1 MPFQILLE
9 LWRFAVN
16 SKRGAGNRP
25 IKMSNICS
33 YCGRAHED
41 DVRHCTGCGTEL
53 PSAGLAQAADA
64 TTVIAIPPQIPA
76 SSPAIPI
83 QRAFLKTQIF
93 EVGLVLY
100 VAFIGPIFTSLYS
113 LFQGKLIDSGMS
125 ANARWTYGML
135 QEAGALGVLAYVLS
149 RSSRYFSNLGLRW
162 AWKDAGWSLLLAIA
176 GYASFYICYIGIA
189 WGVYATSGQP
199 LHPPDVGRYFFHGGV
214 GLIAILF
221 ALLNGF
227 YEELI
232 ARAYLITE
240 IKRVAGNPLLAIGA
254 SVALQ
259 TTYHF
264 YQGIPLALSHMSAF
278 LIFSI
283 YYSATGRAWP
293 VILAHILTDLFS
305 MVGYSIHNNS

>member
-1 MPFQILLE
+1 
-9 LWRFAVN
+9 
-16 SKRGAGNRP
+16 
-25 IKMSNICS
+25 
-33 YCGRAHED
+33 
-41 DVRHCTGCGTEL
+41 
-53 PSAGLAQAADA
+53 LAQVDAAA
-64 TTVIAIPPQIPA
+64 LAEPPPIPA
-76 SSPAIPI
+76 GPPAIPS
-83 QRAFLKTQIF
+83 QRAFLKAHLF

-100 VAFIGPIFTSLYS
+100 VAFIGPVFISLYS

-125 ANARWTYGML
+125 ANARWIIGIL

-149 RSSRYFSNLGLRW
+149 RSSRCFSNLGLRW

-199 LHPPDVGRYFFHGGV
+199 LHPPDIGRYFFHGGV
-214 GLIAILF
+214 GMIAILF

-240 IKRVAGNPLLAIGA
+240 IKRLAGNPLLAIGA

-259 TTYHF
+259 TIYHL
-264 YQGIPLALSHMSAF
+264 YQGIPLALSHMFAF

-283 YYSATGRAWP
+283 YYAVTGRAWP
-293 VILAHILTDLFS
+293 VILAHVLTDLIS
-305 MVGYSIHNNS
+305 VVGYSIHNNS